1 MLSVEEARA
10 TVLAGVEP
18 PWDNSAMD
26 GYAIRADDVRDA
38 GDALAVIPGP
48 LARAE
53 SGTDV
58 ELRWLDRG

>member
-10 TVLAGVEP
+10 TVLAGVDP
-18 PWDNSAMD
+18 PWDNSAMG

-38 GDALAVIPGP
+38 ADGLAVIPEP
-48 LARAE
+48 LAPAE